1 MSLLSYRIFLS
12 TIKSNIKWLKIYQ
25 KLGNPRPFDVS
36 LRDGLQT
43 ANPEYYPLLKKRDI
57 YHEIVFNDYPRAIE
71 IGSVVSEKIFPIFSD
86 SLQLCDDAIQY
97 QTKKQYK
104 NQEKKSDI
112 YILVPNKEKL
122 TGLLEISKCT
132 NFSFISSVSN
142 IFQRKNVNKTLDE
155 TKQNINEML
164 EMIKNKNVIESKVK
178 LYVSCINEC
187 PLSGKVDKDFIVK
200 ELLYYNNLSIDEICL
215 SDTCGTLELNEFE
228 YIVDT
233 CKYFGIPMSK
243 FSLHLHVK
251 QDRKKIIERLVH
263 SALDRKII
271 NFDVSMINGGGCSVT
286 MKTEDM
292 SPNLSYELYYN
303 ALFEYIKDKCNES
316 EINK

>member
-12 TIKSNIKWLKIYQ
+12 TIKSNTSWLKIYQ
-25 KLGNPRPFDVS
+25 GLNCPRPFDVS

-43 ANPEYYPLLKKRDI
+43 ANPEYYSLLKKRDI

-71 IGSVVSEKIFPIFSD
+71 IGSVVSEKVFPIFKD
-86 SLQLCDDAIQY
+86 SVQLCDDAIQD
-97 QTKKQYK
+97 QTK
-104 NQEKKSDI
+104 NQENKSDI
-112 YILVPNKEKL
+112 YLLIPNKEKL
-122 TGLLEISKCT
+122 NNLLEISNCV
-132 NFSFISSVSN
+132 NFSLISSVSN
-142 IFQRKNVNKTLDE
+142 IFQRRNINKTLDE

-164 EMIKNKNVIESKVK
+164 EIIKNKKVLDSKVK

-187 PLSGKVDKDFIVK
+187 PLSGKVDKDFVVK
-200 ELLYYNNLSIDEICL
+200 ELLYYNNLAIDEICL
-215 SDTCGTLELNEFE
+215 SDTCGTLDVNDFE
-228 YIVDT
+228 YITDMS
-233 CKYFGIPMSK
+233 KRFGIPMSK

-251 QDRKKIIERLVH
+251 QNRQKAIERLMY

-303 ALFEYIKDKCNES
+303 TLFEYIKDKCVEV
-316 EINK
+316 NKI

>member
-12 TIKSNIKWLKIYQ
+12 TIKSNTSWLKIYQ
-25 KLGNPRPFDVS
+25 GLNCPRPFDVS

-71 IGSVVSEKIFPIFSD
+71 IGSVVSEKVFPIFKD
-86 SLQLCDDAIQY
+86 SVQLCDEAIEY
-97 QTKKQYK
+97 QNENKE
-104 NQEKKSDI
+104 NKSDI
-112 YILVPNKEKL
+112 YLLVPNKEKL
-122 TGLLEISKCT
+122 SRLLEISNCA
-132 NFSFISSVSN
+132 NFSLISSVSN
-142 IFQRKNVNKTLDE
+142 IFQRRNVNKTLDE
-155 TKQNINEML
+155 TKKNINEML
-164 EMIKNKNVIESKVK
+164 EIINNKNIIDPRVK
-178 LYVSCINEC
+178 LYVSCIDEC

-200 ELLYYNNLSIDEICL
+200 ELLYYNSLSIDEICL
-215 SDTCGTLELNEFE
+215 SDTCGTLEVNDFE

-233 CKYFGIPMSK
+233 CKRFGIPMSK

-251 QDRKKIIERLVH
+251 PRREKVIKNIIN

-286 MKTEDM
+286 MKSEDM
-292 SPNLSYELYYN
+292 SPNLSYSLYYN
-303 ALFEYIKDKCNES
+303 TLFEYIKDKCIMNES
-316 EINK
+316 KNKI

>member
-12 TIKSNIKWLKIYQ
+12 KIKTNNNWLKIYQ
-25 KLGNPRPFDVS
+25 GLNCPRPFDVS

-71 IGSVVSEKIFPIFSD
+71 IGSVVSEKVFPIFKD
-86 SLQLCDDAIQY
+86 SVQLCDEAIQD
-97 QTKKQYK
+97 QTGNKE
-104 NQEKKSDI
+104 NKSDI
-112 YILVPNKEKL
+112 YLLVPNKEKL
-122 TGLLEISKCT
+122 SRLLEISKCA
-132 NFSFISSVSN
+132 NFSLISSVSN
-142 IFQRKNVNKTLDE
+142 IFQRRNVNKTLDE

-164 EMIKNKNVIESKVK
+164 EIINNKNMIDPRVK
-178 LYVSCINEC
+178 LYVSCIDEC
-187 PLSGKVDKDFIVK
+187 PLSGKVDKDFIIR

-215 SDTCGTLELNEFE
+215 SDTCGTLEVNDFE

-233 CKYFGIPMSK
+233 CKRFGIPMSK

-251 QDRKKIIERLVH
+251 PHRQKVIKNIIN

-271 NFDVSMINGGGCSVT
+271 NFDVSIINGGGCSVT
-286 MKTEDM
+286 MKSEDM
-292 SPNLSYELYYN
+292 SPNLSYSLYYET
-303 ALFEYIKDKCNES
+303 LFEYIKDKCIIDEL
-316 EINK
+316 KK

>member
-12 TIKSNIKWLKIYQ
+12 TIKSNNNWLKIYQ
-25 KLGNPRPFDVS
+25 GLNCPRPFDVS

-71 IGSVVSEKIFPIFSD
+71 IGSVVSEKVFPIFKD
-86 SLQLCDDAIQY
+86 SVQLCDEAIEY
-97 QTKKQYK
+97 QTGNKE
-104 NQEKKSDI
+104 NKSDI
-112 YILVPNKEKL
+112 YLLVPNKEKL
-122 TGLLEISKCT
+122 SRLLEISKCA
-132 NFSFISSVSN
+132 NFSLISSVSN
-142 IFQRKNVNKTLDE
+142 IFQRRNINKTLDE
-155 TKQNINEML
+155 TKENINEML
-164 EMIKNKNVIESKVK
+164 EIIKNKKVLDSKVK

-200 ELLYYNNLSIDEICL
+200 ELLYYNALSVDEICL
-215 SDTCGTLELNEFE
+215 SDTCGTLEVNEFE

-251 QDRKKIIERLVH
+251 QNRQKAIERLMY

-286 MKTEDM
+286 MKADEM
-292 SPNLSYELYYN
+292 SPNLSYSLYYN
-303 ALFEYIKDKCNES
+303 TLFEYIKDKCIMNES
-316 EINK
+316 KNKI